1 MGFNERKNTMSKVY
15 IAGAKRTPI
24 GSFLGALKDVSA
36 SDLGSYAIKGVL
48 DQSQIRH
55 EDIDEVVLGN
65 VLPAGQGQGV
75 ARQASIKAGIS
86 VEVPA
91 YSLNMVCG
99 SGLKAV
105 MNAYLGIK
113 AEEYQVVIAG
123 GTESMSQ
130 APYLIPGSTRSG
142 HKMAGYK
149 VGDHMLDDALTD
161 AFEGY
166 HMGITAENIVERYNL
181 SREDQDRFA
190 ITSQKR
196 AIEAIDS
203 GAFTDEIVP
212 VETVVRREPVT
223 VDTDE
228 YPNRKTTEEKLNSLR
243 PVFKKDGSV
252 TAGNASG
259 INDGASATLVVSEKY
274 LKENGLKPLV
284 EIVSIGQGGVD
295 PSVMGLGPTPAIKQ
309 VLKRSGIDFEAIDL
323 FELNEAFASQSL
335 GVIKEI
341 TDEFG
346 VDKDYMLERTNVHGG
361 AVALGHPVGA
371 SGNRILVTLVHAMKK
386 RNATYGL
393 ASLCIGGGMGVAVL
407 VKNCDIK

>member
-1 MGFNERKNTMSKVY
+1 MSKVY

-36 SDLGSYAIKGVL
+36 SELGSIAIRGVL
-48 DQSQIRH
+48 EQSKINH

-75 ARQASIKAGIS
+75 ARQAAIKAGITVS
-86 VEVPA
+86 VPA

-99 SGLKAV
+99 SGLKTV

-113 AEEYQVVIAG
+113 AGEYQAIIAG

-130 APYLIPGSTRSG
+130 APYLIPGKTRTG
-142 HKMAGYK
+142 QKMGGYQI
-149 VGDHMLDDALTD
+149 GDHMLDDALTD

-166 HMGITAENIVERYNL
+166 HMGVTAENIVERYDL
-181 SREDQDRFA
+181 MREDQDAFA
-190 ITSQKR
+190 YLSQKR
-196 AIEAIDS
+196 AIEAIDNGS
-203 GAFTDEIVP
+203 FKEEIVP
-212 VETVVRREPVT
+212 VETKVRRETVM

-228 YPNRKTTEEKLNSLR
+228 YPNRNTTEEKLNSLR
-243 PVFKKDGSV
+243 PAFKKDGSV

-259 INDGASATLVVSEKY
+259 INDGASAALIVGEEY
-274 LKENGLKPLV
+274 LKQNNLTPLV
-284 EIVSIGQGGVD
+284 EIIGIGQGGVD
-295 PSVMGLGPTPAIKQ
+295 PSVMGLGPTPAIRQ
-309 VLKRSGIDFEAIDL
+309 AVRSSGISFEDIDV

-341 TDEFG
+341 SDEFG
-346 VDKDYMLERTNVHGG
+346 VSKEYMLERTNLNGG

-371 SGNRILVTLVHAMKK
+371 SGNRILVTLVHLMKQRK
-386 RNATYGL
+386 LKYGL

-407 VKNCDIK
+407 VKNTDIE

>member
-1 MGFNERKNTMSKVY
+1 MSKVY

-48 DQSQIRH
+48 EQSKINH

-75 ARQASIKAGIS
+75 ARQAAIKAGIAVS
-86 VEVPA
+86 VPA

-99 SGLKAV
+99 SGLKSV

-113 AEEYQVVIAG
+113 AGEYQAIIAG

-130 APYLIPGSTRSG
+130 APYLIPGKTRTG
-142 HKMAGYK
+142 QKMGGYQ

-166 HMGITAENIVERYNL
+166 HMGVTAENIVERYNL
-181 SREDQDRFA
+181 TREDQDHFA
-190 ITSQKR
+190 FTSQKR
-196 AIEAIDS
+196 AIEAIDNGS
-203 GAFTDEIVP
+203 FKEEIVP
-212 VETVVRREPVT
+212 VETKVRRETVT

-243 PVFKKDGSV
+243 PAFKKDGSV

-259 INDGASATLVVSEKY
+259 INDGASATLIVKEEY
-274 LKENGLKPLV
+274 LKANNLTPLV
-284 EIVSIGQGGVD
+284 EIIGIGQGGVN

-309 VLKRSGIDFEAIDL
+309 AVERSGISFEDIDV

-341 TDEFG
+341 SDEFG
-346 VDKDYMLERTNVHGG
+346 VSKDYMLERTNLNGG

-371 SGNRILVTLVHAMKK
+371 SGNRILVTLVHLMKQRGLK
-386 RNATYGL
+386 YGL

-407 VKNCDIK
+407 LKNVEVE

>member
-1 MGFNERKNTMSKVY
+1 MSKVF

-24 GSFLGALKDVSA
+24 GSFLGALKGVSA

-48 DQSQIRH
+48 EQSGINH
-55 EDIDEVVLGN
+55 KDIDEVVLGN

-75 ARQASIKAGIS
+75 ARQASIKAGLE

-99 SGLKAV
+99 SGMKSV
-105 MNAYLGIK
+105 INAYLGVK
-113 AEEYQVVIAG
+113 AGEYQAIVAG

-130 APYLIPGSTRSG
+130 APYLIPGSTRTG
-142 HKMAGYK
+142 HKMGGYK

-166 HMGITAENIVERYNL
+166 HMGVTAENIVERYGIT
-181 SREDQDRFA
+181 REEQDAFA
-190 ITSQKR
+190 IVSQKR
-196 AIEAIDS
+196 AIEAVDK
-203 GAFTDEIVP
+203 GAFKDEIVP
-212 VETVVRREPVT
+212 VETKVRREKV
-223 VDTDE
+223 VIDTDE
-228 YPNRKTTEEKLNSLR
+228 YPNRKTTEEKLNTLR
-243 PVFKKDGSV
+243 PAFKKDGSV

-259 INDGASATLVVSEKY
+259 INDGASATLIVGEDY
-274 LKENGLKPLV
+274 LKANNLNPLV
-284 EIVSIGQGGVD
+284 EIVSVGQGGVD

-309 VLKRSGIDFEAIDL
+309 AMKKADISFEDIDI

-341 TDEFG
+341 SDAFD
-346 VDKDYMLERTNVHGG
+346 VSKDYMLERTNVNGG
-361 AVALGHPVGA
+361 AISLGHPVGA
-371 SGNRILVTLVHAMKK
+371 SGNRILVTLIHAMKK
-386 RNATYGL
+386 RKLKYGL

-407 VKNCDIK
+407 VKNSDID

>member
-1 MGFNERKNTMSKVY
+1 MSKVF

-48 DQSQIRH
+48 EQSGIKH

-75 ARQASIKAGIS
+75 ARQASIKAGIN

-99 SGLKAV
+99 SGLKTV

-113 AEEYQVVIAG
+113 AGEYQAIIAG

-142 HKMAGYK
+142 QKMGGYK

-161 AFEGY
+161 AFEDY
-166 HMGITAENIVERYNL
+166 HMGVTAENIVERYGL
-181 SREDQDRFA
+181 TREEQDHFA

-196 AIEAIDS
+196 AIEAVDT
-203 GAFTDEIVP
+203 GAFKDEIVP
-212 VETVVRREPVT
+212 VETTVRREKVV

-228 YPNRKTTEEKLNSLR
+228 YPNRKTTEDKLNSLR
-243 PVFKKDGSV
+243 PAFKKDGSV

-259 INDGASATLVVSEKY
+259 INDGASAALVVGEEY
-274 LKENGLKPLV
+274 LKANNLKPLV
-284 EIVSIGQGGVD
+284 EIVAIGQGGVD

-309 VLKRSGIDFEAIDL
+309 AMKKASISFEDIDI

-335 GVIKEI
+335 GVLKEVS
-341 TDEFG
+341 DAFG
-346 VDKDYMLERTNVHGG
+346 VSKEYMLERTNLNGG
-361 AVALGHPVGA
+361 AIALGHPVGA
-371 SGNRILVTLVHAMKK
+371 SGNRILVTLIHAMKK
-386 RNATYGL
+386 RGSKYGL

-407 VKNCDIK
+407 LKNTDLDS

>member
-1 MGFNERKNTMSKVY
+1 MSKVF

-24 GSFLGALKDVSA
+24 GSFLGALKGVSA

-48 DQSQIRH
+48 EQSGINH
-55 EDIDEVVLGN
+55 KDIDEVVLGN

-75 ARQASIKAGIS
+75 ARQASIKAGIE

-99 SGLKAV
+99 SGMKSV
-105 MNAYLGIK
+105 INAYLGVK
-113 AEEYQVVIAG
+113 AGEYQAIVAG

-130 APYLIPGSTRSG
+130 APYLIPGSTRTG
-142 HKMAGYK
+142 HKMGGYK

-166 HMGITAENIVERYNL
+166 HMGVTAENIVERYGIT
-181 SREDQDRFA
+181 REEQDAFA
-190 ITSQKR
+190 IVSQKR
-196 AIEAIDS
+196 AIEAVDK
-203 GAFTDEIVP
+203 GAFKDEIVP
-212 VETVVRREPVT
+212 VETKVRREKV
-223 VDTDE
+223 VIDTDE
-228 YPNRKTTEEKLNSLR
+228 YPNRKTTEEKLNTLR
-243 PVFKKDGSV
+243 PAFKKDGSV

-259 INDGASATLVVSEKY
+259 INDGASATLIVGEDY
-274 LKENGLKPLV
+274 LKANNLNPLV
-284 EIVSIGQGGVD
+284 EIVSVGQGGVD

-309 VLKRSGIDFEAIDL
+309 AMKKADISFEDIDI

-341 TDEFG
+341 SDAFD
-346 VDKDYMLERTNVHGG
+346 VSKDYMLERTNVNGG
-361 AVALGHPVGA
+361 AISLGHPVGA
-371 SGNRILVTLVHAMKK
+371 SGNRILVTLIHAMKK
-386 RNATYGL
+386 RKLKYGL

-407 VKNCDIK
+407 VKNSDID

>member
-1 MGFNERKNTMSKVY
+1 MSKVY
-15 IAGAKRTPI
+15 IAGAKRTPV

-48 DQSQIRH
+48 EQSGIRH

-75 ARQASIKAGIS
+75 ARQASIKAGIQ

-99 SGLKAV
+99 SGLKTV
-105 MNAYLGIK
+105 INAYLGVK
-113 AEEYQVVIAG
+113 AGEYQAIIAG

-142 HKMAGYK
+142 HKMGGYK

-166 HMGITAENIVERYNL
+166 HMGITAENIVERYGIT
-181 SREDQDRFA
+181 REEQDRFA
-190 ITSQKR
+190 ITSQER
-196 AIEAIDS
+196 AIRAVDE
-203 GAFTDEIVP
+203 GAFKDEIVP
-212 VETVVRREPVT
+212 VETKVRRETVV

-228 YPNRKTTEEKLNSLR
+228 YPNRKTTEDKLNSLR
-243 PVFKKDGSV
+243 PAFKKDGSV

-259 INDGASATLVVSEKY
+259 INDGASATLVVGEEY
-274 LKENGLKPLV
+274 MNANGLKPLV
-284 EIVSIGQGGVD
+284 EIVAVGQGGVD

-309 VLKRSGIDFEAIDL
+309 AMKKAQIDFEDIDV

-341 TDEFG
+341 TEAFG
-346 VDKDYMLERTNVHGG
+346 VSKDYMLKRTNLNGG
-361 AVALGHPVGA
+361 AIALGHPVGA
-371 SGNRILVTLVHAMKK
+371 SGNRILVTLIHIMKQ
-386 RNATYGL
+386 RGLRYGL

-407 VKNCDIK
+407 VKNTDAE

>member
-1 MGFNERKNTMSKVY
+1 MSKVY

-24 GSFLGALKDVSA
+24 GSFLGSLKDVSA
-36 SDLGSYAIKGVL
+36 SELGSYAIKGVL
-48 DQSQIRH
+48 EQSGIKH

-75 ARQASIKAGIS
+75 ARQASIKAGIQF
-86 VEVPA
+86 EVPA

-99 SGLKAV
+99 SGLKTV
-105 MNAYLGIK
+105 INAYLGVK
-113 AEEYQVVIAG
+113 AGEYKAVVAG

-166 HMGITAENIVERYNL
+166 HMGVTAENIVERYGIT
-181 SREDQDRFA
+181 REEQDKFA
-190 ITSQKR
+190 ITSQQR
-196 AIEAIDS
+196 AIEAVDNGS
-203 GAFTDEIVP
+203 FKDEIVP
-212 VETVVRREPVT
+212 VETKVRRETVV

-228 YPNRKTTEEKLNSLR
+228 YPNRKTSEEKLNSLR
-243 PVFKKDGSV
+243 AAFKKDGSV

-259 INDGASATLVVSEKY
+259 INDGASATLVVGEDYMKA
-274 LKENGLKPLV
+274 NDLKPLV
-284 EIVSIGQGGVD
+284 EILAVGQGGVD

-309 VLKRSGIDFEAIDL
+309 AMKKADIAFEDIDV

-341 TDEFG
+341 SDEFG
-346 VDKDYMLERTNVHGG
+346 VSKEYMLERTNLNGG
-361 AVALGHPVGA
+361 AIALGHPVGA
-371 SGNRILVTLVHAMKK
+371 SGNRILVTLIHVMKQRGLK
-386 RNATYGL
+386 YGM

-407 VKNCDIK
+407 VKNTDID

>member
-1 MGFNERKNTMSKVY
+1 MSKVY

-36 SDLGSYAIKGVL
+36 SDLGSAAIRGVL
-48 DQSQIRH
+48 EQSKINH
-55 EDIDEVVLGN
+55 DDIDEVVLGN

-75 ARQASIKAGIS
+75 ARQAAIKAGITVS
-86 VEVPA
+86 VPA

-99 SGLKAV
+99 SGLKSV

-113 AEEYQVVIAG
+113 AGEYQAIIAG

-130 APYLIPGSTRSG
+130 APYLIPGKTRTG
-142 HKMAGYK
+142 QKMGGYQI
-149 VGDHMLDDALTD
+149 GDHMLDDALTD

-166 HMGITAENIVERYNL
+166 HMGVTAENIVHRYNL
-181 SREDQDRFA
+181 TREDQDAFA
-190 ITSQKR
+190 YTSQKR
-196 AIEAIDS
+196 AIEAIDNGS
-203 GAFTDEIVP
+203 FKDEIVP
-212 VETVVRREPVT
+212 VETKVRRETVT

-228 YPNRKTTEEKLNSLR
+228 FPNRQTTEEKLNSLR
-243 PVFKKDGSV
+243 PTFKKDGSV

-259 INDGASATLVVSEKY
+259 INDGASATLIVGEEY
-274 LKENGLKPLV
+274 LKTNKLTPLV
-284 EIVSIGQGGVD
+284 EIMGIGQGGVD

-309 VLKRSGIDFEAIDL
+309 AVKRSGISFEDIDV

-341 TDEFG
+341 SDEFG
-346 VDKDYMLERTNVHGG
+346 VSKDYMLERTNLNGG

-371 SGNRILVTLVHAMKK
+371 SGNRILVTLVHLMKK
-386 RNATYGL
+386 RGLRYGL

-407 VKNCDIK
+407 LKNTDVD

>member
-1 MGFNERKNTMSKVY
+1 MSKVY

-48 DQSQIRH
+48 EQSKIDQK
-55 EDIDEVVLGN
+55 DIDEVVLGN

-75 ARQASIKAGIS
+75 ARQAAIKAGIQ
-86 VEVPA
+86 VDIPA

-99 SGLKAV
+99 SGLKSV

-113 AEEYQVVIAG
+113 AGEYQAIIAG

-130 APYLIPGSTRSG
+130 APYLIPGSTRTG
-142 HKMAGYK
+142 QKMGGYK

-166 HMGITAENIVERYNL
+166 HMGVTAENIVERYNL
-181 SREDQDRFA
+181 TREDQDHFA
-190 ITSQKR
+190 YTSQKR
-196 AIEAIDS
+196 AIEAIDN
-203 GAFTDEIVP
+203 GAFKNEIIP
-212 VETVVRREPVT
+212 VETKVRRETVT

-228 YPNRKTTEEKLNSLR
+228 YPNRKTTEEKLSSLR
-243 PVFKKDGSV
+243 PAFKKDGSV

-259 INDGASATLVVSEKY
+259 INDGASATLIVGEDY
-274 LKENGLKPLV
+274 LTENNLTPLV
-284 EIVSIGQGGVD
+284 EIVGIGQGGVD

-309 VLKRSGIDFEAIDL
+309 AVKRAGISFEDIDV

-341 TDEFG
+341 SDEFG
-346 VDKDYMLERTNVHGG
+346 VDKDYMLERTNLNGG

-371 SGNRILVTLVHAMKK
+371 SGNRILVTLVHLMKQ
-386 RNATYGL
+386 RGLTYGL

-407 VKNCDIK
+407 VKNTDNEY

>member
-1 MGFNERKNTMSKVY
+1 MSKVY

-36 SDLGSYAIKGVL
+36 SELGSYAIKGVL
-48 DQSQIRH
+48 EQSKISH
-55 EDIDEVVLGN
+55 EDIDEVILGN

-75 ARQASIKAGIS
+75 ARQAAIKAGIN
-86 VEVPA
+86 VKVPA

-99 SGLKAV
+99 SGLKTV

-113 AEEYQVVIAG
+113 AGEYQAIIAG

-130 APYLIPGSTRSG
+130 APYLIPGKTRTG
-142 HKMAGYK
+142 HKMGGYQ

-166 HMGITAENIVERYNL
+166 HMGMTAENIVERYNL
-181 SREDQDRFA
+181 TREDQDNFA
-190 ITSQKR
+190 FTSQQR
-196 AIEAIDS
+196 AIEAIDNGS
-203 GAFTDEIVP
+203 FKDEIVP
-212 VETVVRREPVT
+212 VETKVRREMVT

-243 PVFKKDGSV
+243 PAFKKDGSV

-259 INDGASATLVVSEKY
+259 INDGASATLVVGEEY
-274 LKENGLKPLV
+274 LKSHNLTPLV
-284 EIVSIGQGGVD
+284 EIIGIGQGGVD

-309 VLKRSGIDFEAIDL
+309 AVKRSGISFEDIDV

-341 TDEFG
+341 SDEFG
-346 VDKDYMLERTNVHGG
+346 VSKDYMLERTNLNGG

-371 SGNRILVTLVHAMKK
+371 SGNRIFVTLIHLMKQRK
-386 RNATYGL
+386 LKYGL

-407 VKNCDIK
+407 VKNSDAE

>member
-1 MGFNERKNTMSKVY
+1 MTKVF

-24 GSFLGALKDVSA
+24 GSFLGALKGVSA

-48 DQSQIRH
+48 EQSGIKH

-65 VLPAGQGQGV
+65 VLPAGQGQGI
-75 ARQASIKAGIS
+75 ARQASIKAGIE

-91 YSLNMVCG
+91 YALNMVCG
-99 SGLKAV
+99 SGLKSV
-105 MNAYLGIK
+105 TNAYLGIK
-113 AEEYQVVIAG
+113 AGEFQAIIAG

-142 HKMAGYK
+142 HKMGGYK

-166 HMGITAENIVERYNL
+166 HMGVTAENIVERYGIT
-181 SREDQDRFA
+181 REEQDAFA

-196 AIEAIDS
+196 AIEAVDS
-203 GAFTDEIVP
+203 GAFEEEIVP
-212 VETVVRREPVT
+212 VETKVRRETVI

-228 YPNRKTTEEKLNSLR
+228 YPNRKTSEDKLNSLR
-243 PVFKKDGSV
+243 PAFKKDGSV

-259 INDGASATLVVSEKY
+259 INDGASATLLVGENY
-274 LKENGLKPLV
+274 LKENGLTPLV
-284 EIVSIGQGGVD
+284 EILAVGQGGVD

-309 VLKRSGIDFEAIDL
+309 AMKKANISFEDIDI

-335 GVIKEI
+335 GVIKEL
-341 TDEFG
+341 TEAFG
-346 VDKDYMLERTNVHGG
+346 VSKEYMLERTNVNGG
-361 AVALGHPVGA
+361 AIALGHPVGA
-371 SGNRILVTLVHAMKK
+371 SGNRILVTLIHAMKK
-386 RNATYGL
+386 RQLKYGL

-407 VKNCDIK
+407 VKNTDVD

>member
-1 MGFNERKNTMSKVY
+1 MSKVY

-48 DQSQIRH
+48 EQSKIDQK
-55 EDIDEVVLGN
+55 DIDEVVLGN

-75 ARQASIKAGIS
+75 ARQAAIKAGIQ
-86 VEVPA
+86 VDVPA

-99 SGLKAV
+99 SGLKSV

-113 AEEYQVVIAG
+113 AGEYQAIIAG

-130 APYLIPGSTRSG
+130 APYLIPGSTRTG
-142 HKMAGYK
+142 QKMGGYK

-166 HMGITAENIVERYNL
+166 HMGVTAENIVERYNL
-181 SREDQDRFA
+181 TREDQDHFA
-190 ITSQKR
+190 YTSQKR
-196 AIEAIDS
+196 AIEAIDN
-203 GAFTDEIVP
+203 GAFNNEIIP
-212 VETVVRREPVT
+212 VETKVRRETVI

-228 YPNRKTTEEKLNSLR
+228 YPNRNTTEEKLNSLR
-243 PVFKKDGSV
+243 PAFKKDGSV

-259 INDGASATLVVSEKY
+259 INDGASATLIVGEDY
-274 LKENGLKPLV
+274 LTENNLTPLV
-284 EIVSIGQGGVD
+284 EIVGIGQGGVD

-309 VLKRSGIDFEAIDL
+309 AVKRAGISFEDIDV

-341 TDEFG
+341 SDEFG
-346 VDKDYMLERTNVHGG
+346 VDKDYMLERTNLNGG

-371 SGNRILVTLVHAMKK
+371 SGNRILVTLVHLMKQ
-386 RNATYGL
+386 RGLTYGL

-407 VKNCDIK
+407 VKNTDNEY